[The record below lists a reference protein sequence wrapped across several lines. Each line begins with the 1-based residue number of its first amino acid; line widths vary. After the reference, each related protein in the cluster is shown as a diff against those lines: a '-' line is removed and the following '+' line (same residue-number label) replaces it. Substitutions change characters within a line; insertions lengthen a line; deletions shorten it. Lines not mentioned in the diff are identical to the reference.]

1 MAAVAC
7 GIDIGGTKIAGGLVT
22 PEGAIV
28 YREERPTLAHEG
40 GRAVAGRARAL
51 VEHLVQKAEGQ
62 GLEPV
67 GIGVGAGG
75 AISGGR
81 VVGATSLI
89 QDWVGTD
96 LVHAIRYRELPVRAD
111 NDVKAMA
118 HAELLWGEA
127 RGTRSALLVALG
139 TGVGGAVIVNGTV
152 VEGADGLAGHLGH
165 VPVRSDGP
173 PCSCGLRGC
182 VEAYISGTAILRAAQ
197 HRLAE
202 EGLSTR
208 LPNAS
213 AVWEAA
219 QAGASWAQATLEEAV
234 DAFAVGFRGLV
245 FALNPERIILAG
257 GLSTW
262 GEPFRQLLWKR
273 LRLQL
278 PDHFSQHLTLSLSRW
293 RSELGILGAAAMVF
307 RETGFPNESPHPSGP
322 Q

>member
-1 MAAVAC
+1 MSWTCFTRVFPC
-7 GIDIGGTKIAGGLVT
+7 GSIPRL
-22 PEGAIV
+22 
-28 YREERPTLAHEG
+28 RR
-40 GRAVAGRARAL
+40 
-51 VEHLVQKAEGQ
+51 
-62 GLEPV
+62 
-67 GIGVGAGG
+67 
-75 AISGGR
+75 
-81 VVGATSLI
+81 
-89 QDWVGTD
+89 
-96 LVHAIRYRELPVRAD
+96 
-111 NDVKAMA
+111 
-118 HAELLWGEA
+118 
-127 RGTRSALLVALG
+127 RS
-139 TGVGGAVIVNGTV
+139 N
-152 VEGADGLAGHLGH
+152 
-165 VPVRSDGP
+165 GP
-173 PCSCGLRGC
+173 PGLYWTGLCGC

-197 HRLAE
+197 HRLAA

-262 GEPFRQLLWKR
+262 GEPFRQLLWER

-278 PDHFSQHLTLSLSRW
+278 PDHFSQHLTLSISRW
-293 RSELGILGAAAMVF
+293 RSELGILGVAAMVF